1 MLWFFFIVRLDA
13 RDDKNN
19 MSMQY
24 PIASFQTHFTQ
35 INQIEE
41 DYYNLV
47 TPQNSGWTISSSSQD
62 WYQQHRQFVLSHVV
76 CVPWQGKIIKI
87 TPEDIHLIN
96 RICADNPHKDQ
107 DALRIQLSQS
117 SAFNYAQH
125 FFNGDNLLHAFTPD
139 IFIDA
144 AHFKK
149 VSAADYRIKRLQDAA
164 KDAVQDRHKREKSKL
179 ESKQKAE
186 ANVVKKL
193 SKSEKKKVDNRHK
206 QESTA
211 LEYKHKEEAKHP
223 LGVKNKTVQ
232 KSSIAAPGRE
242 KADSQ
247 VQTSKILV
255 QDLQNLRVQ
264 NQLAKSDDNSFQ
276 KIMEHRSK
284 VIDNSI
290 KNSIPTVQSI
300 KINPQTA
307 GFLQAQGIDT
317 QQFAQIEGLPIQ
329 HQLTQELIEVLDG
342 VADFAMQHRHEL
354 YQTHLTKYCA
364 HLASM
369 TQQSNMQGALQQA
382 INGTNCCHGIQHY
395 LIGMVSGIEQKYQQF
410 QTALDYFD
418 TVLDQYR
425 NLIALHAVQGRIL
438 THGLEAIITAGMI
451 AAPATTVV
459 ATGIMI
465 GATAYTMAPLCAQ
478 AMIDTISFGG
488 ACITGNWDKITSDLD
503 SFGKFISKPET
514 VARMAELAGGAAIP
528 TPNLSNLVEQI
539 LSLRPVI
546 TSVQNA
552 SGEMVQS
559 LYLMTKNQLQK
570 VWQQSAELLQL
581 PEFVNFNA
589 KFQKILGVRFFDILP
604 KSPLVRHSLGDG
616 WNPALAGMETGL
628 LSSGEQAS
636 LTSLFTQAEGGV
648 VGDVIKSGVSQIGSQ
663 VIQNISPTD
672 FLITEVG
679 KNMLEVM
686 TKPYEQTIL
695 NNVVKEYNKLIANQA
710 SQETIHT
717 FCRCHE
723 LSIVPK
729 EVSADI
735 ERLHAIFKDK
745 YLGLPEFS
753 SENQYLTIQMRHI
766 FHPSLQPKLDANN
779 QMIQKVNLN
788 GFHHDESAALE
799 KSGMLEWRNKIYGKA
814 EFGAEECFMADSDWG
829 QDIICNNQKTF
840 FPSSWSREKVTQ
852 VIFEAAQN
860 RIKILNEE
868 GTGNLLRRLYEC
880 KSLDGLM
887 INILINSKNII
898 ISAYPSENN
907 F

>member
-1 MLWFFFIVRLDA
+1 MTHFLSVHA
-13 RDDKNN
+13 RDDKYS

-24 PIASFQTHFTQ
+24 PIASFQTNFTQ

-41 DYYNLV
+41 QGYYNLV
-47 TPQNSGWTISSSSQD
+47 SPQNSGWTTSSSSQD

-76 CVPWQGKIIKI
+76 CVPLQGKIIKI
-87 TPEDIHLIN
+87 TPEDIHLVN
-96 RICADNPHKDQ
+96 RICGDNPHKDK

-139 IFIDA
+139 IFIDP

-149 VSAADYRIKRLQDAA
+149 VSAADYRTKRLQDAA
-164 KDAVQDRHKREKSKL
+164 KDAVHDRHKREKGSL

-186 ANVVKKL
+186 ANAAKKL

-206 QESTA
+206 QELTA
-211 LEYKHKEEAKHP
+211 LENKQKEETKHP
-223 LGVKNKTVQ
+223 LGIKNKTVE
-232 KSSIAAPGRE
+232 KSSVASPGQQ
-242 KADSQ
+242 KATSQ
-247 VQTSKILV
+247 ILQSKILV
-255 QDLQNLRVQ
+255 QDLENLRVQ
-264 NQLAKSDDNSFQ
+264 NQLAKSDDSSFQ
-276 KIMEHRSK
+276 KVMEHRSK
-284 VIDNSI
+284 AIGNSI
-290 KNSIPTVQSI
+290 KNSTLTVQSI
-300 KINPQTA
+300 KINPQTT
-307 GFLQAQGIDT
+307 GFLQAEGIDT
-317 QQFAQIEGLPIQ
+317 QQFARIEGLPIQ
-329 HQLTQELIEVLDG
+329 HQLTQELVEVLNG

-382 INGTNCCHGIQHY
+382 IDGANCCHGIQHY

-425 NLIALHAVQGRIL
+425 NFIALHAVQGRIF
-438 THGLEAIITAGMI
+438 THGLEAIITAGMV
-451 AAPATTVV
+451 AAPTTTVV

-488 ACITGNWDKITSDLD
+488 ACITGNWNKVTSDLD
-503 SFGKFISKPET
+503 SFGKFISKEET
-514 VARMAELAGGAAIP
+514 VARMAEFAGGAAIP

-559 LYLMTKNQLQK
+559 LYLMTKNQLKK

-589 KFQKILGVRFFDILP
+589 TYKKICGINFFDILP

-616 WNPALAGMETGL
+616 WNPVLAGMEAGL
-628 LSSGEQAS
+628 LSSGEQVA
-636 LTSLFTQAEGGV
+636 LTSLFTQSQESL
-648 VGDVIKSGVSQIGSQ
+648 VGDVVKSGVSQVGSQ
-663 VIQNISPTD
+663 LVQNILPTD
-672 FLITEVG
+672 FLTTEVG
-679 KNMLEVM
+679 KNMLEIM

-695 NNVVKEYNKLIANQA
+695 NNVAKEYNKLIANQA
-710 SQETIHT
+710 PQETIHT

-753 SENQYLTIQMRHI
+753 SENKYLTMQMRHI
-766 FHPSLQPKLDANN
+766 FYPSLQPEFDTNYQEITKF
-779 QMIQKVNLN
+779 VLN
-788 GFHHDESAALE
+788 GFHHDEFGFLE
-799 KSGMLEWRNKIYGKA
+799 KSGILQWQNKNYGLA
-814 EFGAEECFMADSDWG
+814 EFGAEECFIADSDWG
-829 QDIICNNQKTF
+829 QGIICNNKKTF
-840 FPSSWSREKVTQ
+840 FPSHWSREKVTQ
-852 VIFEAAQN
+852 IIFEAAQN
-860 RIKILNEE
+860 RIEDITDPRQKNQRKYL
-868 GTGNLLRRLYEC
+868 C
-880 KSLDGLM
+880 KGFN
-887 INILINSKNII
+887 NILIEISINLKNVIV
-898 ISAYPSENN
+898 SAYPSKKN
-907 F
+907 FRI